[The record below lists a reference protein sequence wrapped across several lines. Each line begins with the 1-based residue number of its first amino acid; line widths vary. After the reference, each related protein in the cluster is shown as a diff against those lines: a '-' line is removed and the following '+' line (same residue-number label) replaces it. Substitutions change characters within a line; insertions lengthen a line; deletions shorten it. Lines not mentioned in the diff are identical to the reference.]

1 MYPPAKSTSIPSSGV
16 GFGRI
21 LTGAVS
27 VGVLAFGAVCE
38 ASNSTDGASGGRDAS
53 MGRVVLMVVL
63 AGRGD
68 GVEGWIMEAAR
79 SFGRTTG

>member
-1 MYPPAKSTSIPSSGV
+1 MYPPAKSTSIQSSGV

-21 LTGAVS
+21 LADAVS
-27 VGVLAFGAVCE
+27 VGVPAFGAMCE
-38 ASNSTDGASGGRDAS
+38 TSNSTDGASGGRDAR

-68 GVEGWIMEAAR
+68 GVEGWIVGAAR